1 MIREIFSDRMGDNL
15 RMFRS
20 IPANITGRDRPSPT
34 GGWWE
39 YSFLSLTERTK
50 RFSDHYC
57 DSYRR
62 TFGIGIS
69 FDFEPT
75 SAEFAT
81 VWRMRQNADK
91 LGVSY
96 PLYLDVAF
104 HLYRNARHAKRLAVP
119 NDIFAKRVDTRT
131 WAKRFAAVFAERC
144 YSEYGRV
151 TRMGQFWLEMDR
163 ELPAQKAFRQRIIH
177 LARSSRRYQYIA
189 ERFAVESQVVPQ
201 ADILGVIQDPVER
214 NEVAAAVRA
223 NSATLRLLSTEIPT
237 MKQGDLL
244 QTCFGLRPMLGRS
257 ASDVCHA
264 CPHQKACE
272 LAARSLANHR

>member
-1 MIREIFSDRMGDNL
+1 MICEILENRIEENSRML
-15 RMFRS
+15 RI
-20 IPANITGRDRPSPT
+20 IPANTAILDRPSPAR
-34 GGWWE
+34 GWWE

-50 RFSDHYC
+50 RFSDYYC

-62 TFGIGIS
+62 TFGVGIS
-69 FDFEPT
+69 FNFEPT

-119 NDIFAKRVDTRT
+119 NDIFIKRAETRT
-131 WAKRFAAVFAERC
+131 WAKRFAAVVAERC

-163 ELPAQKAFRQRIIH
+163 ELPAQKAFRQRLIH
-177 LARSSRRYQYIA
+177 LARSGRRYQYIA
-189 ERFAVESQVVPQ
+189 ERFAVESKVVTQ
-201 ADILGVIQDPVER
+201 ADILGVIKDPAER
-214 NEVAAAVRA
+214 NEVAAAIRA
-223 NSATLRLLSTEIPT
+223 NSATSGLLSTEIPT

-244 QTCFGLRPMLGRS
+244 QTCFGLRPMLGRL
-257 ASDVCHA
+257 AGDVCHA
-264 CPHQKACE
+264 CPHLKACE
-272 LAARSLANHR
+272 LAARSLATHR